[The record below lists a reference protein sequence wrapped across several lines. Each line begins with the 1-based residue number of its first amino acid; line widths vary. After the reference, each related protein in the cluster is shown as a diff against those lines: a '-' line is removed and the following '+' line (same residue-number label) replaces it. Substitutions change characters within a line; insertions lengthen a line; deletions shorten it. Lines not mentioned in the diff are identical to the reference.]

1 MSRVASPLADPP
13 ASPGRP
19 GSPALPEQPGLTG
32 LPGLPGLTGLA
43 ELPGLEPGWS
53 RYVEAPDSQG
63 VPRLCHVLD
72 TGDAESDGRGVLLC
86 VHGNP
91 TWSYLWRRF
100 LATVRPGWR
109 VVAVDQLGMGY
120 SEAPSG
126 SLDSPRSLAE
136 RIDDLTGLT
145 DALGLGPDGPPV
157 VVAGHDWGG
166 IIASG
171 WALRHRERGGRVAGL
186 VLANTAVQHDFSTG
200 LPRPLRF
207 ATSPGLL
214 AAATVRTPA
223 FVRAAAGLS
232 QPRLPRDVRDAFAA
246 PYPRPRDREFVG
258 QFVADIPAAADHPT
272 GPVLD
277 AIAAGL
283 TDFSD
288 VPALLLRGPR
298 DPVFSEEHLRDLRR
312 RLPHASVHRYEGA
325 GHLVTEDAPRTASDV
340 WRWIGQVVEP
350 ALAGTSTGSGPPD
363 DTGLSAHEGPAWARL
378 LDRVAATPDELAVA
392 EVRSGRRMTFAQF
405 ESDVAAVAAGLAAHG
420 VRPGERVALLVP
432 PGIDLTVAVY
442 ACWRLGAVIVVADAG
457 LGLPGM
463 GRALRGAGPAHVVGI
478 AKGLAAIAAMGVPG
492 RRILAADPAGGAL
505 DARLGRTVSRVV
517 GVEATLDGVRAAGR
531 AAIEAGTAPADQP
544 YRGEADAAVLFTSGA
559 TGPAKGVVYRA
570 EQLRAQAE
578 HVRAI
583 YGLTSADRF
592 VAAFAPFALYGPA
605 MGVGSVVPDMDVTA
619 PSTLDAAG
627 LADAV
632 LAADATTVF
641 ASPASLRTIVA
652 TADRLDER
660 RRDALARVRVAMS
673 AGAPIPVA
681 MMREV
686 AEVLPNAELHT
697 PYGMTECLPVS
708 DIVLAEL
715 ETVAAGPVDGVCV
728 GRPLPGV
735 RVRVAPLPDEPSGAH
750 GEPTDSPWVTGEI
763 LVSAAHVKDRYDQ
776 LWATQAESARDGLG
790 PHGPWH
796 RTGDV
801 GHLDDD
807 GRLWVQGRRVH
818 VVHTAV
824 GPLPPVAIEQAVLAL
839 PGVADAALVGVGPS
853 GAQAPVVVVRP
864 EAAPTGRFAAAL
876 PALVPEAVAARVRAT
891 ALAAE
896 PRLAPPSGPGI
907 AAVLQTAHFPV
918 DIRHQSKVDRTRL
931 AGWAE
936 RALAGG
942 RVGRP

>member
-1 MSRVASPLADPP
+1 MSRAASPLAGPP
-13 ASPGRP
+13 ASPELP
-19 GSPALPEQPGLTG
+19 GSPGPPGLAE
-32 LPGLPGLTGLA
+32 LPGLPGLA

-63 VPRLCHVLD
+63 TPRLWHVLD
-72 TGDAESDGRGVLLC
+72 TGGAAGTGVLLC

-100 LATVRPGWR
+100 LAAARPGWR

-126 SLDSPRSLAE
+126 SLDQPRSLAE

-145 DALGLGPDGPPV
+145 DALGLAPDGAPV

-171 WALRHRERGGRVAGL
+171 WALRHRERGGSVAGL

-207 ATSPGLL
+207 ATSPALL

-223 FVRAAAGLS
+223 FVRAATGLS
-232 QPRLPRDVRDAFAA
+232 RPPLPREVRDAFAA
-246 PYPRPRDREFVG
+246 PYPRARDRAFVG
-258 QFVADIPAAADHPT
+258 QFVADIPAAPGHPT

-277 AIAAGL
+277 AIATGL
-283 TDFSD
+283 TGFDA
-288 VPALLLRGPR
+288 PALLLRGPR

-325 GHLVTEDAPRTASDV
+325 GHLVTEDAPRTAADV
-340 WRWIGQVVEP
+340 WRWIERVVEP
-350 ALAGTSTGSGPPD
+350 ALAGSTSSRPPVDAGPR
-363 DTGLSAHEGPAWARL
+363 AHEGPAWARL
-378 LDRVAATPDELAVA
+378 LDRVADTPDELAVA
-392 EVRSGRRMTFAQF
+392 EVRSGRRMSFAQF
-405 ESDVAAVAAGLAAHG
+405 ESDVRAVAAGLAAHG

-505 DARLGRTVSRVV
+505 DARLGRPVSRVV
-517 GVEATLDGVRAAGR
+517 GVEATLDGLRAAGR
-531 AAIEAGTAPADQP
+531 AAIEAGTAPPEQP

-619 PSTLDAAG
+619 PATLDAAG

-652 TADRLDER
+652 TAPRLDER

-686 AEVLPNAELHT
+686 AGVLPNAELHT

-715 ETVAAGPVDGVCV
+715 ETVTAGDAVDGVCV

-735 RVRVAPLPDEPSGAH
+735 QVRIAPLPAEPSGADA
-750 GEPTDSPWVTGEI
+750 EPTDSPGVTGEI

-801 GHLDDD
+801 GHLDAD

-818 VVHTAV
+818 VVHTAA
-824 GPLPPVAIEQAVLAL
+824 GPVPPVAIEQAVLAL
-839 PGVADAALVGVGPS
+839 PGVADTALVGVGPH
-853 GAQAPVVVVRP
+853 GTQAPVVVVRP
-864 EAAPTGRFAAAL
+864 ERAPTGRFAPAL
-876 PALVPEAVAARVRAT
+876 PVLVPEPVAARVRAA

-896 PRLAPPSGPGI
+896 PRLAPPAGPGV

-931 AGWAE
+931 AAWAQ